1 MARLATTTT
10 EGDRCQ
16 KWTGGVGAHLDV
28 SRVTKVIISDR
39 HQRGEFTTATATES
53 FSLPTDFPFI
63 TAAHDSI

>member
-16 KWTGGVGAHLDV
+16 KWTGGVGAHLGV
-28 SRVTKVIISDR
+28 SRVTKVIVSDR
-39 HQRGEFTTATATES
+39 HQRGEFTTATES
-53 FSLPTDFPFI
+53 FSLPPDFPFI